1 METMKTTL
9 TTGEVLELA
18 GQKFFYSID
27 GERVAL
33 FVHASVDNPRNLT
46 VSHFASG
53 KKIAD
58 IAPTLVAACGKDV
71 KVAAKITIDRLVER
85 VGAERVKTAF
95 RRG

>member
-1 METMKTTL
+1 MATMKTTL
-9 TTGEVLELA
+9 TTGEVRELE

-27 GERVAL
+27 GERFAL
-33 FVHASVDNPRNLT
+33 FVHASVDNPRKLT

-58 IAPTLVAACGKDV
+58 IAPTLAAACEDV
-71 KVAAKITIDRLVER
+71 KGAAKITIDRLVEQ
-85 VGAERVKTAF
+85 VGAERVKAAF